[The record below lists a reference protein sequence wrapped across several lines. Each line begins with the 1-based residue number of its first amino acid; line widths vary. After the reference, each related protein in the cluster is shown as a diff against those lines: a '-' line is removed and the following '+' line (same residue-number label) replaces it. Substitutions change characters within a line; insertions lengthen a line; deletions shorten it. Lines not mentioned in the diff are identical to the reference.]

1 MHYIKNHGT
10 NKSKNCSKYLFY
22 SLLLK
27 CPSLIRLFCC
37 RILVHLDFGAGSFT
51 RGTKKFIG
59 PFVVATPDFTTYPP
73 RRRYVTFFRLTESMK
88 DGKGL
93 NNSCLATV

>member
-1 MHYIKNHGT
+1 M
-10 NKSKNCSKYLFY
+10 
-22 SLLLK
+22 
-27 CPSLIRLFCC
+27 
-37 RILVHLDFGAGSFT
+37 HLDFGAGSFT

-59 PFVVATPDFTTYPP
+59 PFVVATPDFRTYPP

-88 DGKGL
+88 DGMGL